1 VARSGLAV
9 ILSQAAENP
18 RQERCCLDLA
28 LAGGGVAQGFAAL
41 DDELFAVY
49 LGPLARALAAAALRQ
64 GAGIQER
71 LLSLLTRQ
79 AQRRAARARRRALL
93 ELARQEEQVSRLL
106 AFAGGPR

>member
-49 LGPLARALAAAALRQ
+49 LGPLARA
-64 GAGIQER
+64 
-71 LLSLLTRQ
+71 
-79 AQRRAARARRRALL
+79 RRRALL